1 MTKRIVTV
9 AMVVAVLLAGLTTIT
24 AQKVFAGS
32 KSHTVLLVHGFNAG
46 SIMDCNKSSEFGTLE
61 SFLFN
66 NGFSL
71 VASVG
76 FYNADYDCNEYLAG
90 ESSHCTGWYD
100 SGNNDGTVNEDI
112 RHTTCLL
119 AWFIWD
125 YWTSHGNSIEVIA
138 HSMGGI
144 LIRQAMIDTPYVT
157 QFPPYLYI
165 SDVATAGSPHQG
177 ISSGSAFIS
186 SIDPGIACPGNCVE
200 IAQMEQTNA
209 MMSNMNSKTWR
220 SGFGRDPQ
228 GSGGTDWTTMSSD
241 YDDVLNPSCD
251 LGTYETLGAPMGTV
265 TIYGLCGLMPGAT
278 HFVDYP
284 GSSPKYTHGGYLVDT
299 NTTWNADECYSD
311 NNGGTWYC
319 VTNSEHSLY
328 TLMLAVLDSTW

>member
-1 MTKRIVTV
+1 MQ
-9 AMVVAVLLAGLTTIT
+9 ALFMNC
-24 AQKVFAGS
+24 
-32 KSHTVLLVHGFNAG
+32 NA
-46 SIMDCNKSSEFGTLE
+46 NSEFGTLE
-61 SFLFN
+61 SFLYN

-76 FYNADYDCNEYLAG
+76 FYNADYDCNEYLAW

-100 SGNNDGTVNEDI
+100 SGSNDGTVNEDI

-125 YWTSHGNSIEVIA
+125 YYTSHGHTIEVIA

-144 LIRQAMIDTPYVT
+144 LIRQAMNDMPYVT

-177 ISSGSAFIS
+177 ISSASAFIS
-186 SIDPGIACPGNCVE
+186 SINPNETCPGNCVE
-200 IAQMEQTNA
+200 VSQIEQANA
-209 MMSNMNSKTWR
+209 MMSNMNSTTWR
-220 SGFGRDPQ
+220 NGFGRDPQ
-228 GSGGTDWTTMSSD
+228 GSGGTDWTTMTSNNDS
-241 YDDVLNPSCD
+241 VLYLSCQAF
-251 LGTYETLGAPMGTV
+251 GYERLGAPATV
-265 TIYGLCGLMPGAT
+265 DYYPLCGFMPGAT
-278 HFVDYP
+278 HFVAYP
-284 GSSPKYTHGGYLVDT
+284 GPSPDYDHGGYLVDT
-299 NTTWNADECYSD
+299 STTWNADECYSD

-328 TLMLAVLDSTW
+328 TLMEATLSSGW